1 MNNNTIAAICTPYG
15 VGGVG
20 IVRISGDKAK
30 EIASR
35 VFNPIGKRNINNVK
49 GFSAIYGHVFDK
61 DGIFDEAIA
70 TVFNA
75 PKSYTGENCVEISCH
90 GGTYI
95 MERVLNAVLDAG
107 GTMADAGEFTKRAF
121 LNGKLSLEQAE
132 SVIDLINAKSKLSAA
147 AALSVKDGVLNK
159 KINEIAEKTKGLTA
173 HLNVW
178 TDYPDEDIPEV
189 TDEEL
194 NSGIDEIIQMMND
207 LLKSYNQ
214 GRVIKD
220 GVSTVI
226 VGKPNVGKST
236 LMNALSGQQIS
247 IVTHVAG
254 TTRDVVEET
263 IKLGDI
269 VLKIADTAG
278 IHNTD
283 DIVESIGVE
292 AAKKKIDAS
301 ALIIAVFD
309 GNSEIDEDD
318 RNIVNIAKNHTSL
331 AVINKADKQILI
343 DKNYI
348 YDNFDYV
355 VEISAKEL
363 AGLDILSEKIKEIYK
378 INNFDSSAPML
389 YTLRQKECI
398 TKALQAALEAK
409 DALDMG
415 MTFDAVNVC
424 IEDVLTNLLEL
435 SGKTAS
441 EEVVNSVFSKF
452 CVGK

>member
-1 MNNNTIAAICTPYG
+1 MNNKTIAAICTPYG

-20 IVRISGDKAK
+20 IVRISGDDAK
-30 EIASR
+30 EVASK
-35 VFNPIGKRNINNVK
+35 VFKPIGKRNIDNVK

-61 DGIFDEAIA
+61 DGVFDEAIA

-107 GTMADAGEFTKRAF
+107 GAMADAGEFTKRAF

-147 AALSVKDGVLNK
+147 AALSVKEGVLNK
-159 KINEIAEKTKGLTA
+159 KINEIVEKAMGLTA

-189 TDEEL
+189 TEDEL
-194 NSGIDEIIQMMND
+194 SGGIDEIIAMLNE
-207 LLKSYNQ
+207 LLLSYNQ
-214 GRVIKD
+214 GRIIKD

-254 TTRDVVEET
+254 TTRDIVEET
-263 IKLGDI
+263 VKLGDI

-292 AAKKKIDAS
+292 AAMKKVDAS
-301 ALIIAVFD
+301 ALVIAVFD
-309 GNSEIDEDD
+309 GNSPIDDDD
-318 RNIVNIAKNHTSL
+318 RNIVEIAKKHTAL
-331 AVINKADKQILI
+331 AVINKADQKLLI
-343 DKNYI
+343 DKEYI
-348 YDNFDYV
+348 YNNFEYV
-355 VEISAKEL
+355 AEISAKEL
-363 AGLDILSEKIKEIYK
+363 EGLDILSEKIKEIYK

-398 TKALQAALEAK
+398 AKALKSAMEAK
-409 DALDMG
+409 DALAMG

-424 IEDVLTNLLEL
+424 VEDVLTSLLEL

-441 EEVVNSVFSKF
+441 EEIVNSVFSKF